1 MNTVIMI
8 GRLTRDP
15 ELRYI
20 PNTGKAVANF
30 DIAVDRQ
37 FSKEKE
43 TDFFKALTEELEE
56 NGEDFE
62 VTIFDNYCG
71 ENRDYKIFKSC
82 FLDWIGLELS
92 EEIEN
97 L

>member
-1 MNTVIMI
+1 MMAT
-8 GRLTRDP
+8 
-15 ELRYI
+15 ELI
-20 PNTGKAVANF
+20 KVF
-30 DIAVDRQ
+30 
-37 FSKEKE
+37 
-43 TDFFKALTEELEE
+43 TEELEE

-71 ENRDYKIFKSC
+71 ENRDYKIFKSH
-82 FLDWIGLELS
+82 FSDGVGLELS

>member
-1 MNTVIMI
+1 MLAT
-8 GRLTRDP
+8 
-15 ELRYI
+15 ELI
-20 PNTGKAVANF
+20 
-30 DIAVDRQ
+30 
-37 FSKEKE
+37 
-43 TDFFKALTEELEE
+43 KALTEELEE

-62 VTIFDNYCG
+62 VAIFDNYCG

-82 FLDWIGLELS
+82 FSDGIGLELS

>member
-1 MNTVIMI
+1 MKAT
-8 GRLTRDP
+8 
-15 ELRYI
+15 ELI
-20 PNTGKAVANF
+20 KAF
-30 DIAVDRQ
+30 
-37 FSKEKE
+37 
-43 TDFFKALTEELEE
+43 TEELAE

-71 ENRDYKIFKSC
+71 ENREYKIFKSY
-82 FLDWIGLELS
+82 FFDGLRLELS

>member
-1 MNTVIMI
+1 MLAT
-8 GRLTRDP
+8 
-15 ELRYI
+15 ELI
-20 PNTGKAVANF
+20 
-30 DIAVDRQ
+30 
-37 FSKEKE
+37 
-43 TDFFKALTEELEE
+43 KALTEELEE

-71 ENRDYKIFKSC
+71 ENRDYKIFKSH
-82 FLDWIGLELS
+82 FSDGVGLELS

>member
-1 MNTVIMI
+1 MMAT
-8 GRLTRDP
+8 
-15 ELRYI
+15 ELI
-20 PNTGKAVANF
+20 
-30 DIAVDRQ
+30 
-37 FSKEKE
+37 
-43 TDFFKALTEELEE
+43 KALTEELEE

-62 VTIFDNYCG
+62 VIIFDNYCG

-82 FLDWIGLELS
+82 FSDGIGLELS

>member
-1 MNTVIMI
+1 MTA
-8 GRLTRDP
+8 T
-15 ELRYI
+15 ELI
-20 PNTGKAVANF
+20 
-30 DIAVDRQ
+30 
-37 FSKEKE
+37 
-43 TDFFKALTEELEE
+43 KALTEELEE

-62 VTIFDNYCG
+62 VTIYDNYCG

-82 FLDWIGLELS
+82 FLDGIGLELS

>member
-1 MNTVIMI
+1 MMAT
-8 GRLTRDP
+8 
-15 ELRYI
+15 ELI
-20 PNTGKAVANF
+20 KVF
-30 DIAVDRQ
+30 
-37 FSKEKE
+37 
-43 TDFFKALTEELEE
+43 TEELEE

-82 FLDWIGLELS
+82 FYDGVGLELS
-92 EEIEN
+92 EKIEN

>member
-1 MNTVIMI
+1 MMAT
-8 GRLTRDP
+8 
-15 ELRYI
+15 ELI
-20 PNTGKAVANF
+20 
-30 DIAVDRQ
+30 
-37 FSKEKE
+37 
-43 TDFFKALTEELEE
+43 KALTEELEE

-71 ENRDYKIFKSC
+71 ENRDYKIFKPY
-82 FLDWIGLELS
+82 FLDGIGLELS

>member
-1 MNTVIMI
+1 MMAT
-8 GRLTRDP
+8 
-15 ELRYI
+15 ELI
-20 PNTGKAVANF
+20 
-30 DIAVDRQ
+30 
-37 FSKEKE
+37 
-43 TDFFKALTEELEE
+43 KALTEELEE

-71 ENRDYKIFKSC
+71 ENRDYKIFKSY
-82 FLDWIGLELS
+82 FSDGVGLELS

>member
-1 MNTVIMI
+1 MTA
-8 GRLTRDP
+8 T
-15 ELRYI
+15 ELI
-20 PNTGKAVANF
+20 
-30 DIAVDRQ
+30 
-37 FSKEKE
+37 
-43 TDFFKALTEELEE
+43 KALTEELEE

-62 VTIFDNYCG
+62 VTIFDNFCG

-82 FLDWIGLELS
+82 FSDGVGLELS

>member
-1 MNTVIMI
+1 MMAT
-8 GRLTRDP
+8 
-15 ELRYI
+15 ELI
-20 PNTGKAVANF
+20 
-30 DIAVDRQ
+30 
-37 FSKEKE
+37 
-43 TDFFKALTEELEE
+43 KALTEELEE

-71 ENRDYKIFKSC
+71 ENRDYKIFKSH
-82 FLDWIGLELS
+82 FSDGVGLELS